1 MSSKKDVVLVFP
13 AQSAGSTGP
22 VRRGLVGDVMK
33 EFAVKVEDVANW
45 FSDFEIDSIEL
56 TISAGAE
63 TGDLTKL
70 IVSAKG
76 EGGMTITLKPKKSAT

>member
-1 MSSKKDVVLVFP
+1 MLIFP
-13 AQSAGSTGP
+13 AQSAGSTSP
-22 VRRGLVGDVMK
+22 MKRGLLGDVMK

-45 FSDFEIDSIEL
+45 FTDFEIDSIEL

-70 IVSAKG
+70 FISAKG
-76 EGGMTITLKPKKSAT
+76 EGGMTITLKPKKPATG